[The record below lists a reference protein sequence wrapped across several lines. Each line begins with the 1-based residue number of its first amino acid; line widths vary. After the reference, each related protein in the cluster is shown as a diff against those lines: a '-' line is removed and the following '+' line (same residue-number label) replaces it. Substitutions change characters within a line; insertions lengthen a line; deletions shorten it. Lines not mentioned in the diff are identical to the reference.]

1 MKVCE
6 VCGRELTGRHRF
18 YCSPQCRQVALGQ
31 REKAARAQL
40 GKLPGNHQQP
50 KPKVCA
56 DCGSTFYGYPRSY
69 RCPECQAEADRKH
82 NAEHYQRKKAGHAR
96 QIGSVSRCERCGA
109 EYIVEGG
116 LQRYCP
122 ACAKE
127 IWKEDA
133 LRRYHQD
140 KDAINERRRPSRA
153 EVYKKA
159 VESRVRV
166 CEVCGCELNKHQH
179 LYCSMECRRKAEAER
194 KKDPAKAKPQ
204 YRRWVLRSPKGE
216 YYKTDNLQAFMN
228 DHPGYFPKP
237 KTAILLLYKN
247 GGTAGWQV
255 VSRETLDGH
264 VDYPTPSRIRKFFR
278 LRSPDGQIYEVT
290 NVRQFL
296 REHPEEFPNVNSAAS
311 ALSTA
316 QAFRGWTVLPNVD
329 PSAVLSAM
337 SSGQWHDVCAGLYD
351 NAYNRLYYRN
361 RRAKQKKEEPYGQ
374 N

>member
-6 VCGRELTGRHRF
+6 LCGRELTGRHRF

-82 NAEHYQRKKAGHAR
+82 NAEHYQRKKTGHAR
-96 QIGSVSRCERCGA
+96 EIGSVSRCERCGA

-133 LRRYHQD
+133 LRRYKQN

-166 CEVCGCELNKHQH
+166 CAVCGKEFTASSRRR
-179 LYCSMECRRKAEAER
+179 LYCSDGCASKA
-194 KKDPAKAKPQ
+194 
-204 YRRWVLRSPKGE
+204 
-216 YYKTDNLQAFMN
+216 
-228 DHPGYFPKP
+228 
-237 KTAILLLYKN
+237 
-247 GGTAGWQV
+247 
-255 VSRETLDGH
+255 
-264 VDYPTPSRIRKFFR
+264 
-278 LRSPDGQIYEVT
+278 
-290 NVRQFL
+290 
-296 REHPEEFPNVNSAAS
+296 SAAR
-311 ALSTA
+311 
-316 QAFRGWTVLPNVD
+316 QASR
-329 PSAVLSAM
+329 A
-337 SSGQWHDVCAGLYD
+337 GQRDKHY
-351 NAYNRLYYRN
+351 
-361 RRAKQKKEEPYGQ
+361 AKQRSKEDPYGQ

>member
-6 VCGRELTGRHRF
+6 VCGRELTGRHRY
-18 YCSPQCRQVALGQ
+18 YCSPQCRQVALAQ

-56 DCGSTFYGYPRSY
+56 DCGATFYGYPRSY
-69 RCPECQAEADRKH
+69 RCPACQAEADRKH
-82 NAEHYQRKKAGHAR
+82 DAEHLQRKKAGHAR

-109 EYIVEGG
+109 EYIVDGG

-166 CEVCGCELNKHQH
+166 CAVCGSEFTASSRHR
-179 LYCSMECRRKAEAER
+179 LYCSDECASKASAARNKKRRNPMARTSPRARGAQSPIATARIAAGLTQAQLAEAVGC
-194 KKDPAKAKPQ
+194 KPLAIS
-204 YRRWVLRSPKGE
+204 RWEHGFCSPSS
-216 YYKTDNLQAFMN
+216 
-228 DHPGYFPKP
+228 H
-237 KTAILLLYKN
+237 
-247 GGTAGWQV
+247 
-255 VSRETLDGH
+255 
-264 VDYPTPSRIRKFFR
+264 
-278 LRSPDGQIYEVT
+278 
-290 NVRQFL
+290 
-296 REHPEEFPNVNSAAS
+296 
-311 ALSTA
+311 ALSLMA
-316 QAFRGWTVLPNVD
+316 QVLGCQMDDLIQTKN
-329 PSAVLSAM
+329 
-337 SSGQWHDVCAGLYD
+337 AG
-351 NAYNRLYYRN
+351 
-361 RRAKQKKEEPYGQ
+361 E
-374 N
+374 